1 MSEQIFRE
9 IKPRFYRKVR
19 VVYQDENKTCA
30 YAIHNGRWS
39 VFDTKTSRRTSRGLR
54 VMRKLTFELRSP
66 IHQQNAIQAIQ
77 QILPDPTKPIV
88 VSIQERNRS
97 LDQNRKLWACLGDV
111 SRQVE
116 WHGRWLDAESWKCVF
131 TAALKQQ
138 DVVPNLAGN
147 GFVVI
152 GQSTSRMRVSEFA
165 ELLELIQAFGT
176 ERGVK
181 WSDEARLA
189 LEWKARWGDRAA

>member
-1 MSEQIFRE
+1 
-9 IKPRFYRKVR
+9 
-19 VVYQDENKTCA
+19 
-30 YAIHNGRWS
+30 
-39 VFDTKTSRRTSRGLR
+39 
-54 VMRKLTFELRSP
+54 
-66 IHQQNAIQAIQ
+66 
-77 QILPDPTKPIV
+77 
-88 VSIQERNRS
+88 
-97 LDQNRKLWACLGDV
+97 
-111 SRQVE
+111 
-116 WHGRWLDAESWKCVF
+116 AESWKCVF

-189 LEWKARWGDRAA
+189 LECKARFGDAA

>member
-1 MSEQIFRE
+1 M
-9 IKPRFYRKVR
+9 
-19 VVYQDENKTCA
+19 D
-30 YAIHNGRWS
+30 
-39 VFDTKTSRRTSRGLR
+39 DGLTL
-54 VMRKLTFELRSP
+54 KAGS
-66 IHQQNAIQAIQ
+66 
-77 QILPDPTKPIV
+77 
-88 VSIQERNRS
+88 
-97 LDQNRKLWACLGDV
+97 
-111 SRQVE
+111 
-116 WHGRWLDAESWKCVF
+116 VF

-189 LEWKARWGDRAA
+189 LECKARFETPHETLLPLRRKQRRLSIPAKSTLLAPMVYQM

>member
-1 MSEQIFRE
+1 M
-9 IKPRFYRKVR
+9 K
-19 VVYQDENKTCA
+19 
-30 YAIHNGRWS
+30 
-39 VFDTKTSRRTSRGLR
+39 
-54 VMRKLTFELRSP
+54 KLTFELRSP

-88 VSIQERNRS
+88 VIIQERNRS

-152 GQSTSRMRVSEFA
+152 GQSTSRMRVGEFA

-176 ERGVK
+176 EHGVK

>member
-1 MSEQIFRE
+1 M
-9 IKPRFYRKVR
+9 K
-19 VVYQDENKTCA
+19 
-30 YAIHNGRWS
+30 
-39 VFDTKTSRRTSRGLR
+39 
-54 VMRKLTFELRSP
+54 KLTFEIRSP
-66 IHQQNAIQAIQ
+66 AHQQNAIHAVQ

-88 VSIQERNRS
+88 VTIQERNRS

-152 GQSTSRMRVSEFA
+152 GQSTSRMRVQHGA
-165 ELLELIQAFGT
+165 ECCLSRVLGLDVKKGESLGSAVKRYMSMNTDAAPAQDSTPSGEPRNQVGSYTSKSGIQFT
-176 ERGVK
+176 VE
-181 WSDEARLA
+181 
-189 LEWKARWGDRAA
+189 

>member
-1 MSEQIFRE
+1 MGFTMTQ
-9 IKPRFYRKVR
+9 
-19 VVYQDENKTCA
+19 
-30 YAIHNGRWS
+30 
-39 VFDTKTSRRTSRGLR
+39 
-54 VMRKLTFELRSP
+54 RKLIKYMQIKRMNVSANLRGIKMKCVKYHLTNES
-66 IHQQNAIQAIQ
+66 IRYNAIQYLRTCDLDI
-77 QILPDPTKPIV
+77 IV
-88 VSIQERNRS
+88 EFKQRNRS

-116 WHGRWLDAESWKCVF
+116 WHGRWLGAESWKCVF